1 MKNIEELEKIKG
13 DAYEYYNSNAEELE
27 LFNKV
32 FLADKIVD
40 EIK

>member
-27 LFNKV
+27 LLIRF
-32 FLADKIVD
+32 F
-40 EIK
+40 